1 MPPPYTSNDFAQHLD
16 LARDALTAAAAASD
30 HEKALLVAEAQAH
43 ATVAQTIAIWLQ
55 HSN

>member
-16 LARDALTAAAAASD
+16 RAREALAEAAAASD
-30 HEKALLVAEAQAH
+30 HEKGLLVAEAQAH

>member
-1 MPPPYTSNDFAQHLD
+1 MSAPYTSQDFVHHLD
-16 LARDALTAAAAASD
+16 LARTALKEADDASD
-30 HEKALLVAEAQAH
+30 HDKPLLIAEAQAH